1 MIKKLFPMQLRYYY
15 NINLSSQIFI
25 IGVYEISFKSS
36 KLFKALSKKSCTH
49 PFPGNF
55 HNFTGSSSPLVD

>member
-36 KLFKALSKKSCTH
+36 KLFKALS
-49 PFPGNF
+49 
-55 HNFTGSSSPLVD
+55 